1 MIDVRT
7 GAELRGRARGN
18 AAKLDATEGESAC
31 RFIESLVSVVLGVH
45 ASQLSSDRRGPA
57 AVAVARQAAMYLAH
71 VCLGMC
77 LSRVGEQFGRDRT
90 TVAYA
95 CARMEDRRDNPYVD
109 RVLACLE
116 AALDRWRR
124 GAIAEDAP

>member
-1 MIDVRT
+1 
-7 GAELRGRARGN
+7 
-18 AAKLDATEGESAC
+18 
-31 RFIESLVSVVLGVH
+31 
-45 ASQLSSDRRGPA
+45 
-57 AVAVARQAAMYLAH
+57 MYLAH

-77 LSRVGEQFGRDRT
+77 LSRVGEEFDRDRT

-95 CARMEDRRDNPYVD
+95 CARIEDRRDNPSLD

-124 GAIAEDAP
+124 SALAGDAP

>member
-1 MIDVRT
+1 MT
-7 GAELRGRARGN
+7 ELRTPAEVRGPKHKRAS
-18 AAKLDATEGESAC
+18 KLDPAERESAC
-31 RFIESLVSVVLGVH
+31 RFIQSLVSVALGVQP
-45 ASQLSSDRRGPA
+45 AELCSDRRGPA
-57 AVAVARQAAMYLAH
+57 AVALARQAAMYLAH

-95 CARMEDRRDNPYVD
+95 CARMEDRRDNPSLD

-124 GAIAEDAP
+124 SAIPEDAP